1 MWVVAAAEALRRPG
15 ARACSGAEPEE
26 AEYAWLPIHCLKPF
40 EPGDAAKHAG
50 LREGGAGG
58 TLGGTGEDANL
69 SACVGAA
76 ERALA
81 AILAQHAQ
89 RAADDDEADS
99 AAESDS
105 DGGAQ
110 PQARPARP
118 TSGALHFHVHVQAA
132 WRCEDCLHHRKTPC
146 IWATGCPLIASWGGM

>member
-1 MWVVAAAEALRRPG
+1 MLLHVRELAWVRPSSQPCALTSVGGPWGAEPVG
-15 ARACSGAEPEE
+15 GVSCSGAEPEE

-58 TLGGTGEDANL
+58 ALGGEDANL

-81 AILAQHAQ
+81 GILAQHAQ
-89 RAADDDEADS
+89 RMADNDEADS

-105 DGGAQ
+105 DGGA
-110 PQARPARP
+110 ALESLHTGPARI
-118 TSGALHFHVHVQAA
+118 GHCVGF
-132 WRCEDCLHHRKTPC
+132 CC
-146 IWATGCPLIASWGGM
+146 I